1 MKISISWLGYEIK
14 DLAPHAHLIRRE
26 AMKETTWNTKK
37 RLMFYLNPVS
47 NCGTRILNFSSF
59 QMEIFC
65 LIFLLSKE
73 QMCEPK
79 IHILKSK

>member
-1 MKISISWLGYEIK
+1 
-14 DLAPHAHLIRRE
+14 
-26 AMKETTWNTKK
+26 
-37 RLMFYLNPVS
+37 MFYLNPVS
-47 NCGTRILNFSSF
+47 NYGTRILNFSSF